1 MQSKVHAIPDKA
13 CMDIEIA
20 FLKMVVNLCVW
31 GNARAKQRI
40 LLSGEMCYAVLCILL
55 PFLFT
60 ALFIRLESLRLCMII
75 LTLLYGC

>member
-20 FLKMVVNLCVW
+20 LLKMVVNLCVR
-31 GNARAKQRI
+31 GTARTKQRI

-60 ALFIRLESLRLCMII
+60 ALFIRLEFH
-75 LTLLYGC
+75 GCV